1 MQAWPWLDSRFVVST
16 DGQGEH
22 FITTFKCHDSSVQI
36 CSASTCCLPLHS
48 EQDFRRADL
57 SPSVCFSL
65 GSDTCACGTCDSTAL
80 QTIQQTR
87 ARAGQPKQCHSHLS
101 LVPGHAFSI
110 RRYQVR
116 QSSARGLF
124 CVLCIETLSASW
136 SRLHNR
142 HGQMLR

>member
-1 MQAWPWLDSRFVVST
+1 MQAWPWLDSHFVVST

-80 QTIQQTR
+80 QTIQLTR

-101 LVPGHAFSI
+101 LVPGHAFSLEDTKSD
-110 RRYQVR
+110 RAQHED
-116 QSSARGLF
+116 SSVC
-124 CVLCIETLSASW
+124 CVLKLYQPPGADCITVMAKC
-136 SRLHNR
+136 
-142 HGQMLR
+142 